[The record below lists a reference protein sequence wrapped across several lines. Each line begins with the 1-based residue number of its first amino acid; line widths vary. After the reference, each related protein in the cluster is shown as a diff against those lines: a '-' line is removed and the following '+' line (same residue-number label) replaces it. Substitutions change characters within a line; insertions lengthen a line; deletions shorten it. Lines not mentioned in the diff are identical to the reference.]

1 MFGFKPFNIFYG
13 GVDSVTYGGYIL
25 VDDILFSSYAPTG
38 HGTVYVYADTTT
50 NSVSREPGTTTAT
63 FTLLPNYPN
72 PFNAQ
77 TTLPFTLDRAGKVEI
92 DIFDITGRSVGA
104 FLQTPLHGWYSAGT
118 HEFVWNAEG
127 MSSGVYLLRLS
138 VDGSQFP
145 VPSSRTAVEKVV
157 LVK

>member
-63 FTLLPNYPN
+63 FILLLIIPILSTRRRPYRSPLTG
-72 PFNAQ
+72 Q
-77 TTLPFTLDRAGKVEI
+77 GRLKL
-92 DIFDITGRSVGA
+92 IFSILR
-104 FLQTPLHGWYSAGT
+104 
-118 HEFVWNAEG
+118 
-127 MSSGVYLLRLS
+127 GVR
-138 VDGSQFP
+138 
-145 VPSSRTAVEKVV
+145 
-157 LVK
+157 